1 MLTRER
7 MIEILEETEV
17 LLRGHFLLT
26 SGKHSKEYMQCAKL
40 LQYPNYAK
48 EIIGELAKRFKDQE
62 IDMVIGPAVGG
73 IIVAYEM
80 ASQLEVKNV
89 FAEREQ
95 GKMTLRRNFT
105 IPKGAKVLVAED
117 VVTTGGSVREVMEVV
132 REQGAEVA
140 GVAVIV
146 DRSNGK
152 EEFGVPF
159 EAALSVEVVA
169 YEEKDCPLCKE
180 GNSKAYKPGS
190 RNI

>member
-40 LQYPNYAK
+40 LQYPNYAE
-48 EIIGELAKRFKDQE
+48 EIIGDLAKRFKDQE

-80 ASQLEVKNV
+80 ASQLGVKNV
-89 FAEREQ
+89 FAEREE
-95 GKMTLRRNFT
+95 GKMTIRRNFT

-117 VVTTGGSVREVMEVV
+117 VVTTGGSVREVMDVV

-152 EEFGVPF
+152 EKFGVPF
-159 EAALSVEVVA
+159 ESALSVEVVA

-180 GNSKAYKPGS
+180 GKSKAYKPGS

>member
-48 EIIGELAKRFKDQE
+48 EIIGDLAKRFKNQD

-80 ASQLEVKNV
+80 AGQLGVKNV

-95 GKMTLRRNFT
+95 GKMTLRRNFS
-105 IPKGAKVLVAED
+105 IPKGSKVLVAED
-117 VVTTGGSVREVMEVV
+117 VVTTGGSVREVMDVV
-132 REQGAEVA
+132 REHGAEVA

-146 DRSNGK
+146 DRSNGTA
-152 EEFGVPF
+152 EFGVPF
-159 EAALSVEVVA
+159 ESALAVEVIA
-169 YEEKDCPLCKE
+169 YDEKDCPLCKE
-180 GNSKAYKPGS
+180 GHSKAYKPGS

>member
-40 LQYPNYAK
+40 LQYPNYAE
-48 EIIGELAKRFKDQE
+48 EIIGDLAKRFKDQE

-80 ASQLEVKNV
+80 ASQLGVKNV

-117 VVTTGGSVREVMEVV
+117 VVTTGGSVREVMDVV

-152 EEFGVPF
+152 EKFGVPF

-169 YEEKDCPLCKE
+169 YEKKDCPLCKE
-180 GNSKAYKPGS
+180 GKSKAYKPGS